1 MSSRISPPDPQ
12 LVAERVERLSADTMV
27 TRRGYLKILGVVAG
41 GLAMGN
47 LAVALGMFRR
57 RTRDAGVEVLV
68 TPDADSVPVGGVV
81 HFTYPGPH
89 DPAVLLRLDEHKFVA
104 YQSVCTHL
112 ACEVLWRSDKSD
124 LYCPCHHGRFSPES
138 GKPVAGPPKRAL
150 PGIALARR
158 GRAIVAVGEGNIG
171 EKESSR

>member
-1 MSSRISPPDPQ
+1 MSSRVSPSDPQ
-12 LVAERVERLSADTMV
+12 LVAERVERLSSDVLV

-41 GLAMGN
+41 GLALGN
-47 LAVALGMFRR
+47 LAVAMGAFRR
-57 RTRDAGVEVLV
+57 RTRDAGQEVLV
-68 TPDADSVPVGGVV
+68 TTEADRIPIGGVV

-89 DPAVLLRLDEHKFVA
+89 DPAVLLRLDEHTFVA

-112 ACEVLWRSDKSD
+112 ACEVLWRSEKKD
-124 LYCPCHHGRFSPES
+124 LYCPCHHGRFNPES

-150 PGIALARR
+150 PRIALARR
-158 GRAIVAVGEGNIG
+158 GSTILAVGEGDIG